1 MTDIKKEMLDRARL
15 SRGLANAL
23 GYDVEY
29 IYSDVKTL
37 DFICMTESI
46 RETKETLQKLIDN
59 VTELEYLLYLIKSD
73 SSREKHTPL

>member
-46 RETKETLQKLIDN
+46 RETKETLQRLVDN
-59 VTELEYLLYLIKSD
+59 VTELEYLLYLLKSD
-73 SSREKHTPL
+73 DSHK